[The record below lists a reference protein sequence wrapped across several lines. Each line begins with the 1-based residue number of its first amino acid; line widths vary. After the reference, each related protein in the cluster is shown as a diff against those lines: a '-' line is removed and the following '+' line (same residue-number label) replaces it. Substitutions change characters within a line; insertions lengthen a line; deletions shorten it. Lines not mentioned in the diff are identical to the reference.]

1 MRKEE
6 ERQGSLLNKRGVKM
20 RDRTMKK
27 DLRKALPILLALL
40 GAFFLSACGQEDEGH
55 LFGVDGYV
63 YVAEKVDLPEVERGM
78 INELKA
84 HDEKVY
90 FINDGTVRAFPLG
103 DTASVKTVCKAKFGT
118 IADYVLDEEGKIYY
132 LARENIMGRIPYA
145 AIGCRLPD
153 GKLVYESPVEDSF
166 PLHTGGMMALIG
178 EGDLVLLSSEALL
191 LLNGEDGTVLDR
203 LPTEEYRGERIE
215 GNDLAAG
222 EESLVTGE
230 ESLVTGED
238 GTAYYCLVTD
248 GQPGMRLAYRIET
261 DEAGHLNL
269 AQEEIDPKDRGRV
282 YGSPLGLLYDDGEDG
297 FLYRYGE
304 SLASQEAMLYWGDSN
319 LSPEPDD
326 ICTLSGDR
334 LLVLTTWLMD
344 QEAYLLTRTAVED
357 LPEKEILVF
366 AAVTPTNIGLEQAV
380 SAFNRQSD
388 RYHVTLR
395 LYTVDEVETRL
406 NASLVSSS
414 PPDLLDLTALDLLT
428 YTDKQVLEDLSPYL
442 EESDKVHEE
451 DYLESVIE
459 EFTIGGR
466 LVSIPSEFSIF
477 LYSGRASQVWETPGY
492 TMEDLM
498 ELTEEHPN
506 CRVLDIRALD
516 KLLLLAYDYILE
528 RYVDWESGECRF
540 ESGEFR
546 ELMEWMG
553 RNCRG
558 IDYWEW
564 ENYEDSLEEYGW
576 PPSEQLLLEGE
587 YVSSFESWIVP
598 ETYGLVPVGY
608 PSADGEVNY
617 HMVPWDLIGIV
628 SRSRH
633 KEGAWEFLEYFLA
646 NAKPNA
652 FPSRLDQLE
661 QLEEEYV
668 AKGTWVVYMYGKW
681 QEIET
686 TQEQVDGVL
695 EMMEHM
701 HYSVEGGVRSGII
714 DIVLEEMGSYLSGD
728 KTLDEVLPLI
738 QNRAQIL
745 VNEGL

>member
-1 MRKEE
+1 
-6 ERQGSLLNKRGVKM
+6 M
-20 RDRTMKK
+20 RDRTMNKVLCK
-27 DLRKALPILLALL
+27 VLPILLALL

-63 YVAEKVDLPEVERGM
+63 YVAEKVDLPRVERGT
-78 INELKA
+78 INELKV

-90 FINDGTVRAFPLG
+90 FLNDGTVKAFSLG
-103 DTASVKTVCKAKFGT
+103 DPASVKTVCKAKSGA
-118 IADYVLDEEGKIYY
+118 ISDYVLDEEGGIYY
-132 LARENIMGRIPYA
+132 VTQENIMGRISYA
-145 AIGCRLPD
+145 AVGRRLPG
-153 GKLVYESPVEDSF
+153 GKLAYENPVEES
-166 PLHTGGMMALIG
+166 LSLNKGGKLTLVG
-178 EGDLVLLSSEALL
+178 EESVVLLTSEALL

-215 GNDLAAG
+215 GNDLA
-222 EESLVTGE
+222 TGE

-248 GQPGMRLAYRIET
+248 DQPGVRLAYRIET
-261 DEAGHLNL
+261 DGTGHLSL
-269 AQEEIDPKDRGRV
+269 AQEEISPEDRGRI
-282 YGSPLGLLYDDGEDG
+282 YGSPLGLLYDNGADG

-304 SLASQEAMLYWGDSN
+304 GLASREAVLYWGDSN

-334 LLVLTTWLMD
+334 LLVLATWLMD

-366 AAVTPTNIGLEQAV
+366 AAVNPTNAGLEQAV
-380 SAFNRQSD
+380 SEFNRQSD

-395 LYTVDEVETRL
+395 LYTVNEVETRL
-406 NASLVSSS
+406 NASLVSSR
-414 PPDLLDLTALDLLT
+414 PPDLLDLTKLDLLT
-428 YTDKQVLEDLSPYL
+428 YTDKQVLEDLNPYL

-451 DYLESVIE
+451 DYLESVIG
-459 EFTIGGR
+459 EFTIDGM
-466 LVSIPSEFSIF
+466 LVSIPTQFSIE

-498 ELTEEHPN
+498 ELTEEYPD
-506 CRVLDIRALD
+506 CRVIDNRTLQS
-516 KLLLLAYDYILE
+516 LLRLAYDYILE

-558 IDYWEW
+558 VYSWER
-564 ENYEDSLEEYGW
+564 ENYEDSLWEYGW
-576 PPSEQLLLEGE
+576 PLSEQLLLEDDWF
-587 YVSSFESWIVP
+587 SSFETWIVP

-608 PSADGEVNY
+608 PSADGEVSY
-617 HMVPWDLIGIV
+617 HMEPMDLIGIV
-628 SRSRH
+628 SRSSH
-633 KEGAWEFLEYFLA
+633 KEGAWEFLEYFLT
-646 NAKPNA
+646 NAEVYD

-668 AKGTWVVYMYGKW
+668 AKGTWFVYVYGEW

-701 HYSVEGGVRSGII
+701 HYSVEGGARSGII
-714 DIVLEEMGSYLSGD
+714 DIILEEMGSYLSGD